1 LSPRPAPGHNA
12 AVVTRGERTK
22 WLVLVVEDDPDL
34 LELMTRVLEK
44 EEFEVMTATNGRE
57 GLALATARPRPNLI
71 ISDIMMPD
79 MDGLEMVREL
89 KDDPNTK
96 PTPVIFLTS
105 KATPKDMI
113 AGIQAG
119 ARHYLTK
126 PFRVP
131 DLLAK
136 VRSVLPAVPE

>member
-1 LSPRPAPGHNA
+1 MAI
-12 AVVTRGERTK
+12 RGARQK

-44 EEFEVMTATNGRE
+44 EQFEVMTAIDGRE
-57 GLALATARPRPNLI
+57 GLLLASGRPRPDLI
-71 ISDIMMPD
+71 VSDIMMPD
-79 MDGLEMVREL
+79 MDGLQMVREL
-89 KDDPNTK
+89 RDDPNTRR
-96 PTPVIFLTS
+96 TPVIFLTAKS
-105 KATPKDMI
+105 TPQDLV

-126 PFRVP
+126 PFKMQ

-136 VRSVLPAVPE
+136 VRSILPAAPD

>member
-1 LSPRPAPGHNA
+1 M
-12 AVVTRGERTK
+12 VVRSARQK

-44 EEFEVMTATNGRE
+44 DDFEVMTATDGRE
-57 GLALATARPRPNLI
+57 GLLLASGRPRPNLI

-96 PTPVIFLTS
+96 PTPVIFLTAKS
-105 KATPKDMI
+105 TPKDLI

-126 PFRVP
+126 PFKVQ

-136 VRSVLPAVPE
+136 VRSVLPAVPD